1 MTPPDPLPTFEDFA
15 PTFPWEQCA
24 EVCAQFRKAA
34 AAQDWNVVLN
44 QDKQLFQAGPWSL
57 FPPQVFPIAPDASGL
72 NEFMEDMP
80 FEPGR
85 HVIVLLQAGAAALGY
100 FEAGEAIRTKALK
113 RYVVRGSG
121 RAQSTHLK
129 TKGKSRYG
137 SRLRLQNAKAIL
149 EEVNERLC
157 DWWDEYGVPEFVF
170 YNAPVRLWA
179 DLLRAKPIPPF
190 LTEDHVASEDPVP
203 QLRIPL
209 DLPVPTTDVMLRA
222 YRSLSYGRIV
232 HERDSAPTSVVQ
244 D

>member
-1 MTPPDPLPTFEDFA
+1 MPPHDPTDHPSFDELPA
-15 PTFPWEQCA
+15 TFPWEDCG
-24 EVCAQFRKAA
+24 EVCRQFQWAA
-34 AAQDWNVVLN
+34 GDQDLQVDLDPEKGHFTAGDW
-44 QDKQLFQAGPWSL
+44 QLT
-57 FPPQVFPIAPDASGL
+57 PPQVFPIDPDYSSLAEYSESL
-72 NEFMEDMP
+72 P

-85 HVIVLLQAGAAALGY
+85 QVLVILQAGAAALGY
-100 FEAGEAIRTKALK
+100 FDGGEAVRTKALK

-121 RAQSTHLK
+121 KAQSTHLK

-149 EEVNERLC
+149 EEINERLG
-157 DWWDEYGVPEFVF
+157 DWWDEHGTPEHLF

-179 DLLRAKPIPPF
+179 DLCRAKPMPPF
-190 LTEDHVASEDPVP
+190 LTEDHVASADPVP

-232 HERDSAPTSVVQ
+232 HERD
-244 D
+244 